1 MIKSSFLPSTAFNIP
16 TFGQFLQPFGSDVH
30 NINPINSDRFNP
42 QEFSV
47 EELMPKGF
55 WTTAYIAAVVAIN
68 WLFVVVPMVPVLG
81 TMFPPVMLIVGFV
94 FVFRDFA
101 QREIGHWVVVAML
114 VAGGISYFMSA
125 PVVALASVT
134 AFLISETIDWAV
146 YTFTRKPLSQRILY
160 SSLIAV
166 PVDTV
171 VFLQMVGFFD
181 WLAVALVSAAKMLGA
196 LVFWLVLQTRENA
209 GVAR

>member
-1 MIKSSFLPSTAFNIP
+1 M
-16 TFGQFLQPFGSDVH
+16 
-30 NINPINSDRFNP
+30 P
-42 QEFSV
+42 Q
-47 EELMPKGF
+47 GF

-68 WLFVVVPMVPVLG
+68 WLFVVVAMVPVLG

-101 QREIGHWVVVAML
+101 QREIGHWVIIAML

-134 AFLISETIDWAV
+134 AFLISEAIDWVV

-181 WLAVALVSAAKMLGA
+181 WTAVALVSAAKMLGA
-196 LVFWLVLQTRENA
+196 MVFWVVLKQREKSISA
-209 GVAR
+209 EVSA